1 MIFGEMGSQF
11 ATTLLGL
18 FSGVGLMCSLFLMG
32 CRRLGYTYYTIERED
47 EQHRFIVKRL
57 NPLVFSSGMTHQRGE
72 MIPSGLFI
80 GNGCIGYMSS
90 SLSIFTSDVFMKKL
104 LEEEAVHTITPMPI
118 STEKV
123 ATKTHTILWARSG
136 NYSNIYYNKLKIR
149 TDSFF
154 PKGDQGQVVQDI
166 ISIYRVKGTATIFL
180 EGASGTGK
188 STVGI
193 LLAKQLGGSLCH
205 SFNPTN
211 PGDSLNYV
219 YDYSDT
225 SDQSPLILILEEVNT
240 MIHAITDNKIP
251 LHKNLH
257 TVVYN
262 KTTFNTFL
270 DDICMYKNIILV
282 MTSNESKESID
293 AIDPSYLRKGRVD
306 ASIVMRAALDTSD
319 ALK

>member
-1 MIFGEMGSQF
+1 MAFGEMGSQF
-11 ATTLLGL
+11 ATTLFGL
-18 FSGVGLMCSLFLMG
+18 FSGVGLLVSLCLMA
-32 CRRLGYTYYTIERED
+32 CRRVGYTYYTIDRDD

-57 NPLVFSSGMTHQRGE
+57 NRIVFSSGMVHQRGE
-72 MIPSGLFI
+72 MILSGLFI
-80 GNGCIGYMSS
+80 GNECVGYMSTT
-90 SLSIFTSDVFMKKL
+90 LNIFTSDAFMKKL
-104 LEEEAVHTITPMPI
+104 LEEEAVHTITPMSI
-118 STEKV
+118 STEKA
-123 ATKTHTILWARSG
+123 ATKMHTVLWARSG

-154 PKGDQGQVVQDI
+154 PKGDQEQVVDDI
-166 ISIYRVKGTATIFL
+166 VSIYRGKGRANIFL

-193 LLAKQLGGSLCH
+193 LLAKKLGGSLCH

-211 PGDSLNYV
+211 PGDALNYI
-219 YDYSDT
+219 YDYSDA
-225 SDQSPLILILEEVNT
+225 SDQSPLILMLEEVNT
-240 MIHAITDNKIP
+240 MIHAINENKIP

-270 DDICMYKNIILV
+270 DDMCMYKNTILV
-282 MTSNESKESID
+282 MTSNEPKESID

-306 ASIVMRAALDTSD
+306 ASITMRTPLDI
-319 ALK
+319 